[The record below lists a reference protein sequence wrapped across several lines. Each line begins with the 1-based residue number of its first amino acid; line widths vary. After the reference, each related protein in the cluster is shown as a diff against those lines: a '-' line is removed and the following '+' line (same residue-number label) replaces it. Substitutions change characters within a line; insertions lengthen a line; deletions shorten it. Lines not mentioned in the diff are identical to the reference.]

1 MFLFTLQANVR
12 YALSGENSKNKLID
26 KSEMFF
32 ILSIKEI
39 AWRLPGKCYLIHWL
53 TSMLIFFFL
62 GGGLNLKRNAFLN
75 KLHKHLKSQVV
86 LNTNNVNNTKGIFPK
101 PQRKD

>member
-39 AWRLPGKCYLIHWL
+39 ALRLPGKGYLIH
-53 TSMLIFFFL
+53 
-62 GGGLNLKRNAFLN
+62 
-75 KLHKHLKSQVV
+75 
-86 LNTNNVNNTKGIFPK
+86 
-101 PQRKD
+101 

>member
-32 ILSIKEI
+32 YSLDKGNCIKTSGK
-39 AWRLPGKCYLIHWL
+39 RLFNSL
-53 TSMLIFFFL
+53 TYIDADFFFL
-62 GGGLNLKRNAFLN
+62 GGG
-75 KLHKHLKSQVV
+75 
-86 LNTNNVNNTKGIFPK
+86 
-101 PQRKD
+101 D

>member
-32 ILSIKEI
+32 FLSIKEI

-53 TSMLIFFFL
+53 TSMLIFFL
-62 GGGLNLKRNAFLN
+62 GGGIKF
-75 KLHKHLKSQVV
+75 KKKC
-86 LNTNNVNNTKGIFPK
+86 FFE
-101 PQRKD
+101 